1 MYNTKYVKKQFVI
14 LFNNKKQ
21 NASANAQIEYIFSN
35 TLDEI
40 ELQYGRLNSL
50 SIDHLYD
57 LLVKNIKYV

>member
-21 NASANAQIEYIFSN
+21 NAPANAQIEYIFSN

>member
-14 LFNNKKQ
+14 LFSNKKQ

-40 ELQYGRLNSL
+40 ELQYGPLN
-50 SIDHLYD
+50 DVCVNHLYNN
-57 LLVKNIKYV
+57 LVK